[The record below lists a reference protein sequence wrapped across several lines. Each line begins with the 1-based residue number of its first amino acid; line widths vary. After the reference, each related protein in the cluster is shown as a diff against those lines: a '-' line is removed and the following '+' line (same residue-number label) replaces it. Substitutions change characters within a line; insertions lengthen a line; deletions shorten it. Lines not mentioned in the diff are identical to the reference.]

1 MNKFAIAALL
11 AATVS
16 AADISTATDNDN
28 YIGELD
34 TQKLHQ
40 EVMDKVTRQ
49 VMEMNLKPLIDQ
61 EVQAQVNAK
70 INQKE
75 AEDAWKFKRFTAKD
89 WVDYDH
95 KLIYEKIQLIM
106 GDLEKK
112 STIDNL
118 WSDASEEA

>member
-11 AATVS
+11 ATTAS
-16 AADISTATDNDN
+16 AAEISTATDNDN

-61 EVQAQVNAK
+61 EV
-70 INQKE
+70 
-75 AEDAWKFKRFTAKD
+75 
-89 WVDYDH
+89 
-95 KLIYEKIQLIM
+95 
-106 GDLEKK
+106 
-112 STIDNL
+112 
-118 WSDASEEA
+118 

>member
-1 MNKFAIAALL
+1 MNKFAIASLL
-11 AATVS
+11 AFTAS
-16 AADISTATDNDN
+16 AAEISTVTENDS

-75 AEDAWKFKRFTAKD
+75 AEDAWKFKRFTVKD
-89 WVDYDH
+89 WIDYD
-95 KLIYEKIQLIM
+95 KKFIYEKIQ
-106 GDLEKK
+106 
-112 STIDNL
+112 
-118 WSDASEEA
+118 

>member
-1 MNKFAIAALL
+1 MNKFAIASLL
-11 AATVS
+11 AFTAS
-16 AADISTATDNDN
+16 AAEISTVTENDS

-75 AEDAWKFKRFTAKD
+75 AEDAWKFKRFTVKD
-89 WVDYDH
+89 WIDYD
-95 KLIYEKIQLIM
+95 KKFIYEKIQLIM
-106 GDLEKK
+106 GDLGKK

-118 WSDASEEA
+118 WSDASDEA